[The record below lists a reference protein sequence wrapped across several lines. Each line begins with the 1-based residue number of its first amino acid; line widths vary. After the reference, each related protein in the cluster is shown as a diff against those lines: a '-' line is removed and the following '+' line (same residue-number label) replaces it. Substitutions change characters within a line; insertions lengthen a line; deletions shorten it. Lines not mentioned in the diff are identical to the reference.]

1 MTFYDVSV
9 ISYHLAGSGSGM
21 ETLMSAMEAFES
33 AIKPGNWKNVKGCGE
48 CKLTGEYAGGSD
60 MLWHDIAVKAEVILA
75 IESCGKFK
83 WNQTYKIGNDSP
95 HEFLAKKAAENADL
109 WFTVGFSEI

>member
-21 ETLMSAMEAFES
+21 QTLMDAMNAFEA
-33 AIKPGNWKNVKGCGE
+33 AIKPGNWRNPKDCGE
-48 CKLTGEYAGGSD
+48 CELSGEYKGDSN
-60 MLWHDIAVKAEVILA
+60 MLWHDIQVKADVILA
-75 IESCGKFK
+75 IENCGKFK
-83 WNQTYKIGNDSP
+83 WNETYKIGKDSS
-95 HEFLAKKAAENADL
+95 HDFLVKKAAEDADL